1 MILYSEVFI
10 IASKKRITL
19 APDHI
24 YVPKH
29 EIITKNEAEGVLEK
43 HHCQPTD
50 LPLIFVNDPAIVGLG
65 VKPGDMIKI
74 TRKSATAG
82 KSFYYRYVVE
92 V

>member
-1 MILYSEVFI
+1 MLGAKKNIILVPEH
-10 IASKKRITL
+10 T
-19 APDHI
+19 

-29 EIITKNEAEGVLEK
+29 EIMTKKDALDVLEK
-43 HHCQPTD
+43 YHCKATE

-82 KSFYYRYVVE
+82 ESFYYRYVVE

>member
-1 MILYSEVFI
+1 MATKKNPILV
-10 IASKKRITL
+10 
-19 APDHI
+19 PDHV

-29 EIITKNEAEGVLEK
+29 EIMTKNDAQDVLK
-43 HHCQPTD
+43 KFNCTPKL

>member
-1 MILYSEVFI
+1 M
-10 IASKKRITL
+10 ATKKVITL

-24 YVPKH
+24 DVPKH
-29 EIITKNEAEGVLEK
+29 EIMTIKEAEQVLEK
-43 HHCQPTD
+43 NHCKATE

-65 VKPGDMIKI
+65 IKPGDMIKI

-82 KSFYYRYVVE
+82 ESFYYRYVVE

>member
-1 MILYSEVFI
+1 M
-10 IASKKRITL
+10 ASKKNPVL
-19 APDHI
+19 VPNHA

-29 EIITKNEAEGVLEK
+29 EIMSKKEAEEVLEQFNCK
-43 HHCQPTD
+43 PTE

-74 TRKSATAG
+74 TRKSSTAG
-82 KSFYYRYVVE
+82 ESLYYRYVVE

>member
-1 MILYSEVFI
+1 M
-10 IASKKRITL
+10 ATKKVITL

-24 YVPKH
+24 DVPKH
-29 EIITKNEAEGVLEK
+29 EIMTRKEAEEVLK
-43 HHCQPTD
+43 KYHCKATD
-50 LPLIFVNDPAIVGLG
+50 LPLIFDNDPAVIGLG

>member
-1 MILYSEVFI
+1 MVLFL
-10 IASKKRITL
+10 ATKKIPVL
-19 APDHI
+19 VPEHV

-29 EIITKNEAEGVLEK
+29 EIINKKEAEDVLK
-43 HHCQPTD
+43 QFNCKPTE
-50 LPLIFVNDPAIVGLG
+50 LPLIFVTDPAIMGLG

-82 KSFYYRYVVE
+82 QSNYYRYVVE

>member
-1 MILYSEVFI
+1 MM
-10 IASKKRITL
+10 ATKKNLVL

-29 EIITKNEAEGVLEK
+29 EIITKKEAEDVLEK
-43 HHCQPTD
+43 YHCKATE
-50 LPLIFVNDPAIVGLG
+50 LPLIFATDPAIIGLG

-82 KSFYYRYVVE
+82 DSFYFRYVIE

>member
-1 MILYSEVFI
+1 MHGGAWELAI
-10 IASKKRITL
+10 KKVPL
-19 APDHI
+19 VAPDHV

-29 EIITKNEAEGVLEK
+29 EIMTKKDAEEVLK
-43 HHCQPTD
+43 KFNCTPTQ

-74 TRKSATAG
+74 TRKSGTAG
-82 KSFYYRYVVE
+82 ITLYYRYVVE